1 LKFLSTNF
9 YSNSIIFSPYLYQNI
24 TLQLQTSLPHI
35 QQAAIEKQQENDVFI
50 EQLKEMNGKEV
61 DAAVQQL
68 NQLIEPQINCTQC
81 GNCCKSLMVN
91 ITAAEADVAAAHLQ
105 MTREAF
111 DETYVEKG
119 SHELMIMNRMPCA
132 FLHQNKCTVY
142 EVRFAG
148 CREFP
153 ALHLPGFTDR
163 LFTVMMHYDRCPII
177 YNVVEEL
184 KKTTGFL
191 QAE

>member
-1 LKFLSTNF
+1 M
-9 YSNSIIFSPYLYQNI
+9 
-24 TLQLQTSLPHI
+24 TLTTSLSFIH
-35 QQAAIEKQQENDVFI
+35 QSALEKETENLAFT
-50 EQLKEMNGKEV
+50 EYLKVRNSEEV

-68 NQLIEPQINCTQC
+68 NKAIEPQIDCTQC

-91 ITAAEADVAAAHLQ
+91 ITNEEADRAAAHLH
-105 MTREAF
+105 MSRISF

-132 FLHQNKCTVY
+132 FLSNNACTIY
-142 EVRFAG
+142 EHRFAG

-153 ALHLPGFTDR
+153 ALHLPEFNKR

-177 YNVVEEL
+177 YNVMEAL
-184 KKTTGFL
+184 KETTGFS
-191 QAE
+191 AVA

>member
-1 LKFLSTNF
+1 VVQQLCMFIKASL
-9 YSNSIIFSPYLYQNI
+9 IPYLYQNYH
-24 TLQLQTSLPHI
+24 LQLQTSLPHI
-35 QQAAIEKQQENDVFI
+35 QQAAIEKQQENDVFM
-50 EQLKEMNGKEV
+50 EQLKEMNAEEV

-68 NQLIEPQINCTQC
+68 NQLIEPQIDCTQC

-91 ITAAEADVAAAHLQ
+91 ITAAEADKAAHHLHIS
-105 MTREAF
+105 REQF

-119 SHELMIMNRMPCA
+119 SHELMIMNKMPCA
-132 FLHQNKCTVY
+132 FLSQNKCTVY

-153 ALHLPGFTDR
+153 ALHLPDFNKR

-177 YNVVEEL
+177 YNVVEQL
-184 KKTTGFL
+184 KIKTGFV
-191 QAE
+191 